1 MEIITDYDTLSE
13 RSEEIDVRKD
23 GIEAREIVVKLK
35 NEIRERGLKGL
46 SAPQIGYKKRV
57 FVINFSD
64 GHLNS
69 YINPIITK
77 VDGLEIS
84 REKCESIPGKE
95 FIRVRHSKIE
105 VTFQDP
111 LGKVKTQKLM
121 GLAAIVFQELLDHLD
136 GLLLSDVGLEI
147 DEMFDNAT
155 DDERQEVIDAYLDSL
170 DLLHSS
176 LEKEVQ
182 ENEELKKLDDGAKFI
197 SAMQRGEVTVE
208 FSNPNE
214 K

>member
-77 VDGLEIS
+77 VDGLELS

-95 FIRVRHSKIE
+95 FIRVRHNKIE
-105 VTFQDP
+105 ITFQDP

-155 DDERQEVIDAYLDSL
+155 DEERQEVIDAYLDSL

-214 K
+214 N